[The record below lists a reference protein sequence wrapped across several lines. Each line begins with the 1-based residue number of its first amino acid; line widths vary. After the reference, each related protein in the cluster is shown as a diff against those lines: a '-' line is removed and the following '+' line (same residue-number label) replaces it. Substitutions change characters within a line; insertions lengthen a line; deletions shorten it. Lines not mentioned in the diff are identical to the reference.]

1 MSSRTSGKYVGA
13 LVPFN
18 GLFEHR
24 CDWTNRKRERSEEA
38 CVFPLLG
45 MIGVDLA
52 DSKNGLVR
60 AGTGV
65 EAIIR
70 SNRAL
75 TVINDWVRDRLTKN
89 AMERE

>member
-1 MSSRTSGKYVGA
+1 
-13 LVPFN
+13 
-18 GLFEHR
+18 
-24 CDWTNRKRERSEEA
+24 
-38 CVFPLLG
+38 
-45 MIGVDLA
+45 MIGVDFA